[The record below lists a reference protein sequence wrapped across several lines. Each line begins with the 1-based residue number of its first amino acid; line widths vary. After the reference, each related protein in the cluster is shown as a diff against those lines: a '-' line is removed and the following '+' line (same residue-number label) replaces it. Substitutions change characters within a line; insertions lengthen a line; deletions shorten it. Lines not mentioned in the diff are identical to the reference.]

1 MNIRIAEE
9 KDYLQV
15 ECLMKQVHDL
25 HVELCPNIYK
35 PEEVIWTKEEFME
48 LAEKEEVLVAMEN
61 EKVVGLL
68 AYIFRMISGKVV
80 VDRKV
85 MFIES
90 LAVDEKYR
98 SKGIGRA
105 LLDRAKEICKEK
117 GCDSLELQVNA
128 RNIRAWE
135 IYKKYGFREKSIN
148 MELA

>member
-15 ECLMKQVHDL
+15 EKLMKQVHDM

-35 PEEVIWTKEEFME
+35 PEEVIWSKEEFME
-48 LAEKEEVLVAMEN
+48 LVTKEEVLVAVKE

-68 AYIFRMISGKVV
+68 SYIFRIISGKIV

-90 LAVDEKYR
+90 LVVDEKYR
-98 SKGIGRA
+98 SRGIGRE
-105 LLDRAKEICKEK
+105 LLNRAKEIYKEK

-128 RNIRAWE
+128 KNVKAWE
-135 IYKKYGFREKSIN
+135 MYKKYGFREKSVN
-148 MELA
+148 MELV

>member
-35 PEEVIWTKEEFME
+35 PEEVVWTKEEFME

-90 LAVDEKYR
+90 LAVDERYR

-105 LLDRAKEICKEK
+105 LLDRAKEICEET
-117 GCDSLELQVNA
+117 GCNSLELQVNA
-128 RNIRAWE
+128 RNTKAWD
-135 IYKKYGFREKSIN
+135 IYKKYGFREKSVN

>member
-1 MNIRIAEE
+1 MNIRLAEE

-15 ECLMKQVHDL
+15 EELMKQVHDM

-35 PEEVIWTKEEFME
+35 PEKVVWTKEEFMT
-48 LAEKEEVLVAMEN
+48 LVEKEEVLVAE
-61 EKVVGLL
+61 EDDKVVGVLS
-68 AYIFRMISGKVV
+68 YIFRMISGKVV

-98 SKGIGRA
+98 NRGIGRG
-105 LLDRAKEICKEK
+105 LLDRAKEICKAK

-128 RNIRAWE
+128 KNIRAWE
-135 IYKKYGFREKSIN
+135 IYKKYGFKEKSIN
-148 MELA
+148 MELT

>member
-1 MNIRIAEE
+1 
-9 KDYLQV
+9 
-15 ECLMKQVHDL
+15 MKQVHDL

-35 PEEVIWTKEEFME
+35 PEEVVWTKEEFME
-48 LAEKEEVLVAMEN
+48 LAEKEEVVAMEN

-90 LAVDEKYR
+90 LAVDEEYR

-105 LLDRAKEICKEK
+105 LLTA
-117 GCDSLELQVNA
+117 Q
-128 RNIRAWE
+128 
-135 IYKKYGFREKSIN
+135 KKFVRKKAAILWN
-148 MELA
+148 CR

>member
-1 MNIRIAEE
+1 MNIRLAEE

-15 ECLMKQVHDL
+15 EELMKQVHDM

-35 PEEVIWTKEEFME
+35 PEEDD
-48 LAEKEEVLVAMEN
+48 
-61 EKVVGLL
+61 KVVGVLS
-68 AYIFRMISGKVV
+68 YIFRMISGKVV

-98 SKGIGRA
+98 NRGIGRG
-105 LLDRAKEICKEK
+105 LLDRAKEICKAK

-128 RNIRAWE
+128 KNIRAWE
-135 IYKKYGFREKSIN
+135 IYKN
-148 MELA
+148 MVLKKKVLIWN